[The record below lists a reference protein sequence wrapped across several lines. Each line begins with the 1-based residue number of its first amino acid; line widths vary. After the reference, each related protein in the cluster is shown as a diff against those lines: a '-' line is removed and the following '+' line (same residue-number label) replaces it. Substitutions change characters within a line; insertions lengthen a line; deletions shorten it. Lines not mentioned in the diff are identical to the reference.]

1 MKASSGIKS
10 ILVIAIIAIVTAVVI
25 AGFSVP
31 GISFT
36 MKRAYDQIRYGIDIR
51 GGVSAVLSAPE
62 EIVPTDDQLDTVKGI
77 IDKRL
82 EAKQVYDKNVIVDK
96 VNKRVLVEIPYKK
109 DATSLN
115 PYETMADIGAMAMLS
130 FREVDEDKIDPETGA
145 FEMTDRIVVQGDE
158 IVEARA
164 ETNPQTQLPY
174 VRLVFSDEGAQKFE
188 EATGRLVGKRIAI
201 YLDDYMISAPVVNQK
216 ITGKDNAVIELGVY
230 DHNQAMKEAKELAA
244 VISAGA
250 LPFNLETKDINAISP
265 IIGESALT
273 ISIYAG
279 IVAMILIWLFMIMF
293 YRLPGLISCISLLGQ
308 IMGIILVIALTGM
321 SLTLPGIAGI
331 ILTIGMSVDANVIIF
346 ERIKEEIRNGKT
358 VQSSVDS
365 GFKAALTAVLDGN
378 ITTLITAAVLYFIGT
393 GAVQS
398 FAFTL
403 GAGIV
408 LNFITAI
415 YATRIMLNTVSQIQ
429 GLRKP
434 WLFGAKGG
442 TANV

>member
-1 MKASSGIKS
+1 
-10 ILVIAIIAIVTAVVI
+10 
-25 AGFSVP
+25 
-31 GISFT
+31 
-36 MKRAYDQIRYGIDIR
+36 
-51 GGVSAVLSAPE
+51 
-62 EIVPTDDQLDTVKGI
+62 
-77 IDKRL
+77 
-82 EAKQVYDKNVIVDK
+82 
-96 VNKRVLVEIPYKK
+96 
-109 DATSLN
+109 
-115 PYETMADIGAMAMLS
+115 
-130 FREVDEDKIDPETGA
+130 
-145 FEMTDRIVVQGDE
+145 
-158 IVEARA
+158 
-164 ETNPQTQLPY
+164 
-174 VRLVFSDEGAQKFE
+174 
-188 EATGRLVGKRIAI
+188 
-201 YLDDYMISAPVVNQK
+201 
-216 ITGKDNAVIELGVY
+216 
-230 DHNQAMKEAKELAA
+230 MKEAKELAA

-331 ILTIGMSVDANVIIF
+331 ILTIGMSVDANIIIF

-403 GAGIV
+403 GVGIV

>member
-158 IVEARA
+158 IVEARRR
-164 ETNPQTQLPY
+164 PILKP
-174 VRLVFSDEGAQKFE
+174 S
-188 EATGRLVGKRIAI
+188 
-201 YLDDYMISAPVVNQK
+201 YL
-216 ITGKDNAVIELGVY
+216 T
-230 DHNQAMKEAKELAA
+230 
-244 VISAGA
+244 
-250 LPFNLETKDINAISP
+250 
-265 IIGESALT
+265 
-273 ISIYAG
+273 
-279 IVAMILIWLFMIMF
+279 
-293 YRLPGLISCISLLGQ
+293 
-308 IMGIILVIALTGM
+308 
-321 SLTLPGIAGI
+321 
-331 ILTIGMSVDANVIIF
+331 
-346 ERIKEEIRNGKT
+346 
-358 VQSSVDS
+358 
-365 GFKAALTAVLDGN
+365 
-378 ITTLITAAVLYFIGT
+378 
-393 GAVQS
+393 
-398 FAFTL
+398 
-403 GAGIV
+403 
-408 LNFITAI
+408 
-415 YATRIMLNTVSQIQ
+415 
-429 GLRKP
+429 
-434 WLFGAKGG
+434 
-442 TANV
+442 

>member
-1 MKASSGIKS
+1 MKASSGIKCF
-10 ILVIAIIAIVTAVVI
+10 LVVAVIAIVTAVVI
-25 AGFSVP
+25 AGFNVP
-31 GISFT
+31 GISFK
-36 MKRAYDQIRYGIDIR
+36 MERAYDQIRYGIDIR
-51 GGVSAVLSAPE
+51 GGVSAVLTAPE
-62 EIVPTDDQLDTVKGI
+62 GVEPTDDQLDTVKGI

-82 EAKQVYDKNVIVDK
+82 EAKQVYDKNVNVDR

-115 PYETMADIGAMAMLS
+115 PYETMADLGAMAMLS

-145 FEMTDRIVVQGDE
+145 YVMTDRIVVQGSE

-164 ETNPQTQLPY
+164 ETNPQTGMPY
-174 VRLVFSDEGAQKFE
+174 VRLIFSDEGAKKFE
-188 EATGRLVGKRIAI
+188 EATGRLIGKRIAI
-201 YLDDYMISAPVVNQK
+201 YLDDYMINAPIVNQQ

-230 DHNQAMKEAKELAA
+230 ERNQAMKEAKELAA

-250 LPFNLETKDINAISP
+250 LPFNLEAKDINAISP

-273 ISIYAG
+273 ISVIAG
-279 IVAMILIWLFMIMF
+279 IVALILIWLFMIMF
-293 YRLPGLISCISLLGQ
+293 YRLPGFISCISLLGQ
-308 IMGIILVIALTGM
+308 MTGLILVIALTGM

-346 ERIKEEIRNGKT
+346 ERIKEELRNGKT

-365 GFKAALTAVLDGN
+365 GFKSALTAVFDGN

-403 GAGIV
+403 GIGII
-408 LNFITAI
+408 LNFLTAV

-442 TANV
+442 AANV